1 MTTALAP
8 TTHVSDHRPAFE
20 LIDSRLRA
28 WALDEGSD
36 ERNFP
41 VLIAGDTLRR
51 AEYPEAFP
59 HLLMSA
65 AVAADPTKPFAQE
78 NAQLVDSFLSPAV
91 CYHAYAQLAGLTL
104 ERGVTLTARGHCFR
118 NEEPTDLAPGRRQIE
133 FQMRELILVGDAS
146 WIERRLAV
154 LKPGVE
160 ALAETLGLNA
170 DWQPANDP
178 FFLPRAHGKAYMQR
192 LLGTKIELCLT
203 DGLAVASINRHRTF
217 FGERFHIFTRDG
229 APASSACIAF
239 GLDRW
244 AAHIPLQLQ
253 PAIL

>member
-1 MTTALAP
+1 MPAC
-8 TTHVSDHRPAFE
+8 DHRSAFE
-20 LIDSRLRA
+20 LIDSQLRT

-41 VLIAGDTLRR
+41 VLIPGDTLRR

-59 HLLMSA
+59 HLLMA
-65 AVAADPTKPFAQE
+65 AAAAADPAKPFVQE
-78 NAQLVDSFLSPAV
+78 NARLVDSFLSPAV
-91 CYHAYAQLAGLTL
+91 CYHAYAQLSGFTL

-118 NEEPTDLAPGRRQIE
+118 NEDPAALAPGRRQIE
-133 FQMRELILVGDAS
+133 FQMRELILVGDAE
-146 WIERRLAV
+146 WIERRLVV

-160 ALAETLGLNA
+160 TLAASLGLSA
-170 DWQPANDP
+170 EWQPANDP
-178 FFLPRAHGKAYMQR
+178 FFLPRAHGKAHMQR
-192 LLGTKIELCLT
+192 LLGTKIELCLP

-217 FGERFHIFTRDG
+217 FGERFDIRTGDG

-244 AAHIPLQLQ
+244 AAHFTTQ
-253 PAIL
+253 PALL

>member
-1 MTTALAP
+1 MNADGTT
-8 TTHVSDHRPAFE
+8 FE
-20 LIDSRLRA
+20 QIDFQLRT
-28 WALDEGSD
+28 WALDAGGD

-51 AEYPEAFP
+51 AEYPDAFP
-59 HLLMSA
+59 QLLMA
-65 AVAADPTKPFAQE
+65 ATVAADPGKPFEQE
-78 NAQLVDSFLSPAV
+78 NTLLVDSFLSPAV

-118 NEEPTDLAPGRRQIE
+118 NEDPAALAPGRRQME
-133 FQMRELILVGDAS
+133 FQMRELILIGDGG

-160 ALAETLGLNA
+160 VLASTLGLEA

-178 FFLPRAHGKAYMQR
+178 FFLPRAHGKAHMQR
-192 LLGTKIELCLT
+192 LLGTKIELCLP

-217 FGERFHIFTRDG
+217 FGERFSIRTRDG

-244 AAHIPLQLQ
+244 AAHITSQ
-253 PAIL
+253 PALL